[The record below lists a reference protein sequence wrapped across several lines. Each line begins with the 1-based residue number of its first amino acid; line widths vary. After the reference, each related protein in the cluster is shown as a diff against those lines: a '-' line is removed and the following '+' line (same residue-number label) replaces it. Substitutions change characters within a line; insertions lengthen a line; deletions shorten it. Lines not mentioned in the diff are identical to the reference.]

1 MFLRVNKIQK
11 RREKLIVPAFLVYYP
26 PMIREKSTHHL
37 SLINLFKQCQKK
49 TVKCYDCTKRMKKYL
64 VYILNISTDSQLGCT
79 NYASENAYFSA
90 LLFLLKGKVL

>member
-1 MFLRVNKIQK
+1 MFLRINEIQK

-26 PMIREKSTHHL
+26 PMIRKKSVHHL
-37 SLINLFKQCQKK
+37 SHINLFKQRQKI
-49 TVKCYDCTKRMKKYL
+49 VKCYDCIKRIKKYL

-79 NYASENAYFSA
+79 NYAFENAYFSA